1 MPDACFI
8 FSLKKINHSVPTIIS
23 VQTIMNWIK
32 VEQKHKLSGSR
43 GQTEVITS
51 DALKDECTIWPE
63 SNFKVNEGQI
73 KIKRKMKKISAI
85 T

>member
-1 MPDACFI
+1 MP
-8 FSLKKINHSVPTIIS
+8 LIIS
-23 VQTIMNWIK
+23 VQTIKNRIK

-43 GQTEVITS
+43 GQTEVIAS

-63 SNFKVNEGQI
+63 PNFKVSEGQV
-73 KIKRKMKKISAI
+73 KIKRKMKKMSAI

>member
-1 MPDACFI
+1 MK
-8 FSLKKINHSVPTIIS
+8 S
-23 VQTIMNWIK
+23 WIK
-32 VEQKHKLSGSR
+32 VEQKCKLSGSK

-63 SNFKVNEGQI
+63 PNFKVSEGQV